1 MYKRLWDLFFLIV
14 TASLFVGC
22 GLKPH
27 VDFYFEPVADNE
39 NAQINA
45 QRGSITI
52 EQNGVRITLE
62 PLDEVKLS
70 ELTDNPRTNPYLV
83 SYGRNIESLYTIF
96 GIRVRNIDNKRV
108 VIDETAYL
116 IDAHGE
122 QYASLPHDSF
132 SDLYDNPGPR
142 TVVYHDIGNRYS
154 YPYPRS
160 LYRSPYRYYYYGH
173 LHRYRYPTPY
183 RVYHT
188 YPDPY
193 HLKDT
198 RNVTRDTIFNGG
210 KLFRG
215 AKRKGLL
222 VFHRVDIR
230 ATDVSV
236 VIPNVLVMGKGG
248 SQSRVDF
255 EFDFRQVVAVEE

>member
-1 MYKRLWDLFFLIV
+1 MYKRLWDLFFLVV
-14 TASLFVGC
+14 TVSLLVGC
-22 GLKPH
+22 GPKLH
-27 VDFYFEPVADNE
+27 VDIYMEPVAKGE
-39 NAQINA
+39 NARINP
-45 QRGSITI
+45 QTGSITI
-52 EQNGVRITLE
+52 EQKGVRVMLE
-62 PLDEVKLS
+62 PLDEVKLF
-70 ELTDNPRTNPYLV
+70 ELTEDSRVNPYLV
-83 SYGRNIESLYTIF
+83 SDGRNIEPLFTVF

-108 VIDETAYL
+108 VIDETAFL

-122 QYASLPHDSF
+122 QYASLPHDFF
-132 SDLYDNPGPR
+132 SDLYDNTGPR
-142 TVVYHDIGNRYS
+142 TVVYHDIGDRYS
-154 YPYPRS
+154 NPYPRS
-160 LYRSPYRYYYYGH
+160 LYRSPYRHYYYGH
-173 LHRYRYPTPY
+173 LHRYRNHPPY

-193 HLKDT
+193 HVNDT
-198 RNVTRDTIFNGG
+198 RNVARETIFDGG

-222 VFHRVDIR
+222 VFNRIDIR

-236 VIPNVLVMGKGG
+236 IIPNVLVMGKGG